1 MTITY
6 TLNEL
11 ESVAEQV
18 ASFITHDCLLF
29 YGEMG
34 AGKTTLVK
42 ALCEHYGIDD
52 VISSPTFSLVNEYC
66 SPKMNVYHF
75 DFYRINDEH
84 EAYDIG
90 FEDYINTNYLKVIE
104 WPERIPNLLPEPCHK
119 LHITVIDESTRKLTI
134 T

>member
-75 DFYRINDEH
+75 DF
-84 EAYDIG
+84 A
-90 FEDYINTNYLKVIE
+90 VIMF
-104 WPERIPNLLPEPCHK
+104 L
-119 LHITVIDESTRKLTI
+119 
-134 T
+134 